1 MSVRNRI
8 LDYSKAFDRKDVLA
22 SQNKKISEIAEAL
35 ANYDLIDILTKI
47 GSLYLAPE
55 NASHSVR
62 LDSLMYAAALN
73 RYQADKPRIT
83 KSNFRRL
90 IRKYFSPTAPFGYF
104 EDPCENMFTE
114 AFTFFNG
121 SYVVFPGI
129 KESSTYILRNIC
141 KAMFLVKE
149 NPLDAI
155 IITYALPLVSGVL
168 ILSDEIA
175 RRAKL
180 KRGVEPS
187 QATTDAQIF
196 YPSPDQENIS
206 EQAIIFTTYDFENLL
221 ERNNVSGNVLDSLIM
236 ELGSFPNKKYD
247 PDNLPFIKTPII
259 KAADKI
265 IIPSPGFLIEAL
277 IHHLLC
283 IVYQSPKRPEICKS
297 FMLATWDTVMKSLGL
312 LHSALIDS
320 GIPPMVDE
328 FVDGFFTLDIDKVLY
343 VQFVSDNLSGFDPDQ
358 PFSEWTI
365 SDLPDKL
372 KNRFTEVVEKCFS
385 TLPKLND
392 IMFLCVVQSLG
403 RPFRLAFEIPD
414 NLASLRNLFLSSADL
429 ETIAYLEQDS
439 MVLWKY
445 AKKKLEIRE
454 KFKVVSTG
462 ELDEF
467 EFYRSRLYGY
477 FMPDESEGVL
487 LIGPGGGGRLRFELN
502 RKLDK
507 HGVIADPLSATAE
520 VISVF
525 KTGIPIYIPEYL
537 LHELNPNTMVVES
550 MSVPF
555 WIFGE
560 NGSDDKNKPLNRL
573 YYIFVDV
580 LSYWLWQVSPSL
592 KKAIIPLEGRIQ
604 RLVIRIFLEPDTDWF
619 NPNLGADSDDSNCIS
634 FTIKPDNYEV
644 ILRIK
649 SIIMPRLNRPDN
661 YGERLILSSILHAL
675 KELLAELRMGKPELL
690 NNDSIRL
697 MVDKHAPLG
706 LKKKSLMLYG
716 IDPTLDP
723 RFLPPIRKVQDSDN
737 QDVLDFI
744 GNYLKSERLPK
755 GRIPQKDRNRILNGT
770 VSFLYK
776 HMQRTISTL
785 NSSQLL
791 SFLIIQNESISWE
804 ISLRHL
810 TIPMRLNCFS
820 EEPILMKELTKEVP
834 EMDQTS
840 IALRFLIE
848 YVAACPPIGVRP
860 ISNEIYDYLLSLAAE
875 IVALGNIS
883 DLVNYKI
890 TKDIY
895 LEVSKYGRL
904 GISKDK
910 YDQASTQFL
919 HEHSITS
926 IRVSTERFP
935 ENWDTPQP
943 VKPEESE
950 GLIQRFNEAYK
961 SEFGVTVTEHIMI
974 TNDIGEIGDKQ
985 NYAEKIMRM
994 EKLVKAVSSH
1004 TGLPDDTV
1012 MNFINNFALIP
1023 RKAYLKPGGN
1033 FDDSDVYPW
1042 RHNRALSYIRR
1053 PLIRFQLNNN
1063 DMIAWGNRHLVHS
1076 VRYLQHLCMSGRLKA
1091 RSLLMQQMLG
1101 RIRNNEG
1108 KAFNHKVF
1116 LQFSTIPDV
1125 IVREHIEKFCG
1136 LQMTDERGVLGDID
1150 VIASNIVSGKMLVI
1164 ECKNLNMALTPH
1176 DLNSELLELF
1186 AGRDSISAVLNRKYK
1201 WVKNNLNLVSQE
1213 LGLPS
1218 DKQWIVDSTIVISE
1232 ELIAPF
1238 IKDKTSKII
1247 TFRQLQERFIKRWI
1261 KSDCISI

>member
-1 MSVRNRI
+1 
-8 LDYSKAFDRKDVLA
+8 
-22 SQNKKISEIAEAL
+22 
-35 ANYDLIDILTKI
+35 
-47 GSLYLAPE
+47 
-55 NASHSVR
+55 
-62 LDSLMYAAALN
+62 
-73 RYQADKPRIT
+73 
-83 KSNFRRL
+83 
-90 IRKYFSPTAPFGYF
+90 
-104 EDPCENMFTE
+104 
-114 AFTFFNG
+114 
-121 SYVVFPGI
+121 
-129 KESSTYILRNIC
+129 
-141 KAMFLVKE
+141 
-149 NPLDAI
+149 
-155 IITYALPLVSGVL
+155 
-168 ILSDEIA
+168 
-175 RRAKL
+175 
-180 KRGVEPS
+180 
-187 QATTDAQIF
+187 
-196 YPSPDQENIS
+196 
-206 EQAIIFTTYDFENLL
+206 
-221 ERNNVSGNVLDSLIM
+221 VSGNVLDSLIM

-247 PDNLPFIKTPII
+247 SDNLPFIKTPII

-283 IVYQSPKRPEICKS
+283 IVYQSPKRLEICKS

-312 LHSALIDS
+312 LHSDLIDS
-320 GIPPMVDE
+320 GIPPMADE
-328 FVDGFFTLDIDKVLY
+328 FVNGFFTLDIDKILY

-445 AKKKLEIRE
+445 AKKKIKIRE
-454 KFKVVSTG
+454 KFEVVSTG

-477 FMPDESEGVL
+477 FMPDESKGVL

-507 HGVIADPLSATAE
+507 HGVITDPLSATAE

-525 KTGIPIYIPEYL
+525 KTGVPIYIPEYL
-537 LHELNPNTMVVES
+537 LHELNPNAMVVES
-550 MSVPF
+550 MSVPV
-555 WIFGE
+555 WIFGGGH
-560 NGSDDKNKPLNRL
+560 GSDDKNEPLNRL

-592 KKAIIPLEGRIQ
+592 EKAIVPLEGRVQ
-604 RLVIRIFLEPDTDWF
+604 RLVVRIYLEPDTDWF
-619 NPNLGADSDDSNCIS
+619 NPNLRAGTDDRDCIS

-649 SIIMPRLNRPDN
+649 SIIMPRLNRSDN
-661 YGERLILSSILHAL
+661 YGERLILNSAIHAL
-675 KELLAELRMGKPELL
+675 KELLAELGMGKPELL
-690 NNDSIRL
+690 NDDSIKL
-697 MVDKHAPLG
+697 IVNKYAPLG
-706 LKKKSLMLYG
+706 LKKKSLMLHG

-723 RFLPPIRKVQDSDN
+723 RFLPQIRKVQDSDN

-744 GNYLKSERLPK
+744 GDYLKSERLPK
-755 GRIPQKDRNRILNGT
+755 GRIPQKDRKRILNGT
-770 VSFLYK
+770 VSFLYR
-776 HMQRTISTL
+776 HLQRTISTL

-791 SFLIIQNESISWE
+791 SFLIIQNESISRE

-820 EEPILMKELTKEVP
+820 EGPILMKELTKEVP
-834 EMDQTS
+834 EMYQTS

-848 YVAACPPIGVRP
+848 YVAACPPIGIRP

-875 IVALGNIS
+875 IVTLGSIS

-895 LEVSKYGRL
+895 LNVSNYGRL

-919 HEHSITS
+919 REHSITS
-926 IRVSTERFP
+926 IRASTERFP
-935 ENWDTPQP
+935 ENWDTQQP
-943 VKPEESE
+943 VKPEES
-950 GLIQRFNEAYK
+950 GDLIQRFNEAYK

-985 NYAEKIMRM
+985 NFSAKIMKM
-994 EKLVKAVSSH
+994 EKLVRAVSSH

-1012 MNFINNFALIP
+1012 MNFIDNFALIP
-1023 RKAYLKPGGN
+1023 RTAYLKPGGN

-1053 PLIRFQLNNN
+1053 PLIRFQLNNSE
-1063 DMIAWGNRHLVHS
+1063 MIAWGNRHLVHS
-1076 VRYLQHLCMSGRLKA
+1076 VRYLLDLCTSGRLKA
-1091 RSLLMQQMLG
+1091 KHDGLMKQMMSD
-1101 RIRNNEG
+1101 IRNAEG
-1108 KAFNHKVF
+1108 KAFNHEVF
-1116 LQFSTIPDV
+1116 LQFSTIPNM
-1125 IVREHIEKFCG
+1125 IVRERIEKFCG
-1136 LQMTDERGVLGDID
+1136 LQMADEKGVIGDID
-1150 VIASNIVSGKMLVI
+1150 VIAANVVSGKILVI
-1164 ECKNLNMALTPH
+1164 ECKNLNMALTPY

-1201 WVKNNLNLVSQE
+1201 WIMNNMNLVFQE
-1213 LGLPS
+1213 LGLPP

-1238 IKDKTSKII
+1238 IRDKTSKII
-1247 TFRQLQERFIKRWI
+1247 TLRQLQEGFIKRWI
-1261 KSDCISI
+1261 KSDRISI